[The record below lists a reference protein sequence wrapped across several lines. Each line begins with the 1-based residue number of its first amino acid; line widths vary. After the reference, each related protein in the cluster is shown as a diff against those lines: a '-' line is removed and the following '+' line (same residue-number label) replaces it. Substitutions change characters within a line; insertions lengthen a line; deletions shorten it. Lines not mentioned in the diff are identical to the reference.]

1 MSDIFREVD
10 EDLRHER
17 YKRLWDRFGVYVIGL
32 AVLIVVGVGGYKAWE
47 WWERSQAQATG
58 DRFLSALELS
68 DAGKHEEAITALEA
82 IAAAGSGDYPMLA
95 VFRSAGEEAAAGNTE
110 AAVKDY
116 DAIVARRDLP
126 PLVGDLA
133 RIRAAMLLSDTLG
146 PEELQSRIGDLADT
160 GNPWRHS
167 AREILG
173 LAAYRVGDYA
183 TARKYFNEI
192 ADDQE
197 SGQGVKQ
204 RAQLMLGLIQSREG
218 PPAPEPEEG

>member
-17 YKRLWDRFGVYVIGL
+17 YKRLWDRFGIYLIGL
-32 AVLIVVGVGGYKAWE
+32 AVLIVVGVGGYKTWE

-68 DAGKHEEAITALEA
+68 EAGRHAEA
-82 IAAAGSGDYPMLA
+82 IAALDAIAADGSGEYPMLA
-95 VFRSAGEEAAAGNTE
+95 IFRSAGEKAAAGDTE
-110 AAVKDY
+110 GAVAEY

-146 PEELQSRIGDLADT
+146 PEELQSRIGDLVQT
-160 GNPWRHS
+160 GSPWRQA

-183 TARKYFNEI
+183 TARTYFDQI

-197 SGQGVKQ
+197 SGQGVRQ

-218 PPAPEPEEG
+218 PPVPEPEEG